1 MAPPLT
7 CQPSQGVPMRLSS
20 SRSSK
25 PDTLRRQLML
35 FATVP
40 LLTACAGP
48 WHERP
53 SATPGYPPFLGGK
66 PTVVEYSVLFAPM
79 ATGNP
84 SKARY
89 RQKDG
94 LRSIDWDEVE
104 GVYQPLTTKATSFG
118 MLPLTKDALGMPVP
132 IDKRLFLVSVRPS
145 ILLLVPHKYP
155 PLSPGVRID
164 ARYPID
170 QPVSIQFQRL
180 KDAHS
185 RQFGAMHGST
195 PGSDRN
201 ILFFVEISS
210 AFPDLE
216 GILAVSD
223 RWEGVR
229 TLEQLEADPSLPFKT
244 TPAGSMPGWRRLAL
258 R

>member
-1 MAPPLT
+1 
-7 CQPSQGVPMRLSS
+7 
-20 SRSSK
+20 
-25 PDTLRRQLML
+25 ML
-35 FATVP
+35 LATVP

-53 SATPGYPPFLGGK
+53 SVTPGYPPFLGAK
-66 PTVVEYSVLFAPM
+66 STVVEYSVLFAPM

-89 RQKDG
+89 KQKDG
-94 LRSIDWDEVE
+94 LRSLDWDEVE
-104 GVYQPLTTKATSFG
+104 GVSKPLTAKATSFG
-118 MLPLTKDALGMPVP
+118 VIPLNKDALGMPLP
-132 IDKRLFLVSVRPS
+132 IDKRLFLVSVRPN

-155 PLSPGVRID
+155 PLNSGVRID
-164 ARYPID
+164 AAYPIA

-185 RQFGAMHGST
+185 RQFGAMHRST

-210 AFPDLE
+210 AFPDLK
-216 GILAVSD
+216 GIVAVSD
-223 RWEGVR
+223 RWDGVR
-229 TLEQLEADPSLPFKT
+229 TLEHLEADPSLPFKT
-244 TPAGSMPGWRRLAL
+244 TPAENMPGWRRLAL